1 MQSNLERPPL
11 LWLQLIYPNS
21 VRKYHDVGRDLP
33 LFSIA
38 IVYIA
43 PVTKRD
49 IVNETLRKAVELCIP
64 KVLNLHS
71 FRKWIYLA
79 DVLFI
84 QPWVWHMPEY
94 RGWVNNMQ
102 QFKLRKQMW
111 FCILVCVES
120 QATMKISLGNQH
132 TQTAQFTCWYLTVML
147 QKEMLY

>member
-1 MQSNLERPPL
+1 
-11 LWLQLIYPNS
+11 

-94 RGWVNNMQ
+94 RG
-102 QFKLRKQMW
+102 
-111 FCILVCVES
+111 
-120 QATMKISLGNQH
+120 
-132 TQTAQFTCWYLTVML
+132 
-147 QKEMLY
+147 